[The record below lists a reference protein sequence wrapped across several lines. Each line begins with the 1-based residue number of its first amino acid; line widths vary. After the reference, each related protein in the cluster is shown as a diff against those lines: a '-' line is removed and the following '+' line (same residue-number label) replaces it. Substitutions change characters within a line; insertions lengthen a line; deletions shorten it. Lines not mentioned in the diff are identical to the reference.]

1 MAEVIVSGARGQV
14 PAYLATPSG
23 AGPWPGV
30 VVIHDAGGM
39 GQDVRNQADWLASE
53 GYLAVAPDLF
63 YWGRP
68 MRCLLSIGRD
78 LRARRGRAF
87 EDVAVVRAW
96 LTGQDGCAGKSGVI
110 GFCIGGGFA
119 LLLALDHG
127 FSASSVNY
135 GVGVPK
141 DAYVESVLAS
151 ACPIVGSYGAR
162 DRANRGTA
170 ERLDRALE
178 AAGVDHGHQGVPGRR
193 ARVPQRPL
201 VAVLGEDP
209 RGLRRDGEVQWAV
222 RPSRA
227 VGGRCPQAHRVLLQP
242 SSEGTRLTSGRLAVG
257 WVTQML
263 VGGGREQNAGTE
275 DRLSDVA
282 AAPDRRIARQ
292 GQ

>member
-1 MAEVIVSGARGQV
+1 MAEVMVSSARGQV
-14 PAYLATPSG
+14 PAYLAAPWR

-39 GQDVRNQADWLASE
+39 SEDLRNQAGWLASE

-68 MRCLLSIGRD
+68 MRCLLSIGCD

-87 EDVAVVRAW
+87 EDIDAVRAW
-96 LTGQDGCAGKSGVI
+96 LAGQEGCTGKTGVI

-127 FSASSVNY
+127 FSAASVNY

-141 DAYVESVLAS
+141 DAYTGSVLAG

-170 ERLDRALE
+170 GRLDRALE
-178 AAGVDHGHQGVPGRR
+178 ALGVDHDVKEYPGAGQSFLNDLSLPSPVRTP
-193 ARVPQRPL
+193 AIFVVMGKFNGPS
-201 VAVLGEDP
+201 
-209 RGLRRDGEVQWAV
+209 GLHE
-222 RPSRA
+222 PS
-227 VGGRCPQAHRVLLQP
+227 
-242 SSEGTRLTSGRLAVG
+242 
-257 WVTQML
+257 
-263 VGGGREQNAGTE
+263 
-275 DRLSDVA
+275 A
-282 AAPDRRIARQ
+282 ADARQ
-292 GQ
+292 RIVSFFNRHLKASG

>member
-1 MAEVIVSGARGQV
+1 MAEVTVSGARGGV
-14 PAYLATPSG
+14 PAYLAAPSR

-39 GQDVRNQADWLASE
+39 SQDLRNQADWLASE

-87 EDVAVVRAW
+87 EDVDAVRAW
-96 LTGQDGCAGKSGVI
+96 LAGQQGCTGKTGVI

-119 LLLALDHG
+119 LLLALGHG
-127 FSASSVNY
+127 FSAASVNY

-141 DAYVESVLAS
+141 DAYTESVLAG

-170 ERLDRALE
+170 GRLDRALQ
-178 AAGVDHGHQGVPGRR
+178 ALGVDHDVKEYPGAGHSFLNDLSLPSPVRTPAIFVVMGKFNGPS
-193 ARVPQRPL
+193 
-201 VAVLGEDP
+201 
-209 RGLRRDGEVQWAV
+209 GLHE
-222 RPSRA
+222 PS
-227 VGGRCPQAHRVLLQP
+227 
-242 SSEGTRLTSGRLAVG
+242 
-257 WVTQML
+257 
-263 VGGGREQNAGTE
+263 
-275 DRLSDVA
+275 A
-282 AAPDRRIARQ
+282 ADARQ
-292 GQ
+292 RIVSFFSRHLQAAD

>member
-1 MAEVIVSGARGQV
+1 MAEVTVSSARGGV
-14 PAYLATPSG
+14 PAYLAAPSR

-39 GQDVRNQADWLASE
+39 SQDLRNQADWLASE

-87 EDVAVVRAW
+87 EDVDAVRAW
-96 LTGQDGCAGKSGVI
+96 LAGQQGCTGKTGVI

-127 FSASSVNY
+127 FSAASVNY

-141 DAYVESVLAS
+141 DAYTESVLAG

-170 ERLDRALE
+170 GRLDRALQ
-178 AAGVDHGHQGVPGRR
+178 ALGVDHDVKEYPDAGHSF
-193 ARVPQRPL
+193 L
-201 VAVLGEDP
+201 NDLS
-209 RGLRRDGEVQWAV
+209 L
-222 RPSRA
+222 
-227 VGGRCPQAHRVLLQP
+227 P
-242 SSEGTRLTSGRLAVG
+242 SSVRTPAIFVVMGKFNGPSGLH
-257 WVTQML
+257 
-263 VGGGREQNAGTE
+263 EP
-275 DRLSDVA
+275 SA
-282 AAPDRRIARQ
+282 ADARQ
-292 GQ
+292 RIVSFFNRHLQAAD

>member
-39 GQDVRNQADWLASE
+39 GQDVRNQADWLAGE

-87 EDVAVVRAW
+87 EDVEAVRAW
-96 LTGQDGCAGKSGVI
+96 LTGRDGCTGKSGVI

-141 DAYVESVLAS
+141 DAYVESILAS
-151 ACPIVGSYGAR
+151 ACPIVGSYGAG

-178 AAGVDHGHQGVPGRR
+178 AAGVDHDIKEYPDAGHSFLNDLSLPHSVKTPAVFVVMGKFNGPSGLHEPSAAD
-193 ARVPQRPL
+193 AR
-201 VAVLGEDP
+201 
-209 RGLRRDGEVQWAV
+209 
-222 RPSRA
+222 
-227 VGGRCPQAHRVLLQP
+227 
-242 SSEGTRLTSGRLAVG
+242 
-257 WVTQML
+257 
-263 VGGGREQNAGTE
+263 
-275 DRLSDVA
+275 
-282 AAPDRRIARQ
+282 RRIVSFFNHHLKAP
-292 GQ
+292 G